1 MRGKWRAM
9 RCEWWIMRGEW
20 WGCGG
25 VGWWRVKGLYAVG
38 VWDIFYL
45 KNHLFLAKWPKWCP
59 NFDFVFRKNAK
70 FSSKFRFRVSK
81 HEIEN
86 SRKLLKITKPKIF
99 AATLGSVCHTK
110 IWWGE
115 GEKNVLIIC
124 KSLHTSSWQD
134 PLNVYRSKL
143 NYCTFSVSDEHAPQ
157 CFLSVRFSHFFSVK
171 YSLFNMNEA
180 R

>member
-59 NFDFVFRKNAK
+59 NFEFVFRNNLVGGGGKECSHYY
-70 FSSKFRFRVSK
+70 F
-81 HEIEN
+81 
-86 SRKLLKITKPKIF
+86 
-99 AATLGSVCHTK
+99 
-110 IWWGE
+110 
-115 GEKNVLIIC
+115 IC

-134 PLNVYRSKL
+134 PLYVYRSKL